1 MAELKHSSRELSP
14 YLVLIRFCMR
24 IIILI
29 TFAAFGSVG
38 FGVSLAALLAMASIL
53 CTVVATVK
61 RETLLSRALNHWDE
75 AVAYAALYLLC
86 VSLNLSSPI

>member
-1 MAELKHSSRELSP
+1 LAELKHSSRELSP

-53 CTVVATVK
+53 CTVVATVR
-61 RETLLSRALNHWDE
+61 RETLFSRALNHWDE
-75 AVAYAALYLLC
+75 AVSYAALYFLF
-86 VSLNLSSPI
+86 VTVNLSSPL

>member
-1 MAELKHSSRELSP
+1 MAELGRSSRQLSP

-38 FGVSLAALLAMASIL
+38 FGMSLAALLAMAAFL
-53 CTVVATVK
+53 CTLVATVR
-61 RETLLSRALNHWDE
+61 RETMFSRSLNHWDE
-75 AVAYAALYLLC
+75 AVAYAAFYALL
-86 VSLNLSSPI
+86 VSLNLSSPL